1 MSHRSS
7 CAEYVLPEMWWG
19 SITKSIDV
27 AYYVITLCLHPID
40 MSCEA
45 RTGIEVN
52 EACENKQ
59 QRYKYTRKVLT
70 DECIWVEFTFISYPF
85 FNWTWKVVEL
95 GVFDIVWTLSRMI
108 EECTHTHGCT
118 AHKPI
123 QLALSACTQ
132 SNEHTKKKSK
142 QLRIRSMFYSVFCDC
157 YLHWFRTKELYS
169 LTHTHVFAHK
179 HTREQPLFIDPMIN
193 WMKMERTCLCNPECM
208 LNIDNELYIIWLLCA
223 TVHGCFPLMSILSLN
238 VSVSFLLFFI
248 LRPSSPFIRTS
259 NARALTQKS
268 VVALQFIGTIDRDI
282 NRIGL
287 AIETR
292 K

>member
-108 EECTHTHGCT
+108 EECTHTHMVVQHT
-118 AHKPI
+118 SP
-123 QLALSACTQ
+123 
-132 SNEHTKKKSK
+132 SN
-142 QLRIRSMFYSVFCDC
+142 
-157 YLHWFRTKELYS
+157 S
-169 LTHTHVFAHK
+169 LWVHVH
-179 HTREQPLFIDPMIN
+179 N
-193 WMKMERTCLCNPECM
+193 
-208 LNIDNELYIIWLLCA
+208 
-223 TVHGCFPLMSILSLN
+223 LMSILKKNPSN
-238 VSVSFLLFFI
+238 SESGQCFI
-248 LRPSSPFIRTS
+248 VYFAIVICIGSE
-259 NARALTQKS
+259 QKS
-268 VVALQFIGTIDRDI
+268 FTAWHIHTYSHTNTHVGSHCSSIRW
-282 NRIGL
+282 
-287 AIETR
+287 
-292 K
+292 